1 MQRQIRFTRF
11 SGQRYTDIMST
22 YLYKAL
28 IEANA
33 SDATATEAA
42 HEIDNYKQDVVALK
56 TKVDILLVG
65 VGILIALGVIDKFL

>member
-1 MQRQIRFTRF
+1 MAR
-11 SGQRYTDIMST
+11 GQCYTDTMST

-42 HEIDNYKQDVVALK
+42 HEIDTYKQDVIALK
-56 TKVDILLVG
+56 TKVDILLAG

>member
-1 MQRQIRFTRF
+1 MAHGRC
-11 SGQRYTDIMST
+11 YTDTMST

-42 HEIDNYKQDVVALK
+42 HEIDTYKQDVIALK
-56 TKVDILLVG
+56 TKVDILLAG

>member
-1 MQRQIRFTRF
+1 MAR
-11 SGQRYTDIMST
+11 GQCYTDTMST

-42 HEIDNYKQDVVALK
+42 HEIDTYKQDVIALK

-65 VGILIALGVIDKFL
+65 IGILIALGVIDKFL

>member
-1 MQRQIRFTRF
+1 
-11 SGQRYTDIMST
+11 MST

-33 SDATATEAA
+33 SDDTATEAA
-42 HEIDNYKQDVVALK
+42 REIDTYKQDVIALK
-56 TKVDILLVG
+56 TNVDILLVG

>member
-1 MQRQIRFTRF
+1 
-11 SGQRYTDIMST
+11 MST

>member
-1 MQRQIRFTRF
+1 
-11 SGQRYTDIMST
+11 MST

-28 IEANA
+28 IEADA
-33 SDATATEAA
+33 SDAAATEAA
-42 HEIDNYKQDVVALK
+42 REIDTYKQDVVALK

>member
-1 MQRQIRFTRF
+1 
-11 SGQRYTDIMST
+11 MST

-33 SDATATEAA
+33 SDTAATEAA
-42 HEIDNYKQDVVALK
+42 REIDSYKQDVVALK